1 MIQNRPMVMAVIF
14 LLSLRRS
21 FICAVRIYGIVL
33 LCVALATSAKAE
45 GETLYGAL
53 IVATNVEHP
62 TPPPEELRSQAA
74 SLHTVF
80 GYNEFRLLG
89 QKRKLVSKGTED
101 WLVPSREFFLRVD
114 TKNPISGGYA
124 LGLELLKEDRVIV
137 EADVKLNRD
146 RPLFIRGPLVGQG
159 QLIILLMVL

>member
-1 MIQNRPMVMAVIF
+1 MVMAVIF

-21 FICAVRIYGIVL
+21 VMCAARVCGLLL
-33 LCVALATSAKAE
+33 LCVGLAASAKAE

-62 TPPPEELRSQAA
+62 PPPPDELRSQAE

-101 WLVPSREFFLRVD
+101 WLVPSRQFFLRVD
-114 TKNPISGGYA
+114 TKNPVAGGYA